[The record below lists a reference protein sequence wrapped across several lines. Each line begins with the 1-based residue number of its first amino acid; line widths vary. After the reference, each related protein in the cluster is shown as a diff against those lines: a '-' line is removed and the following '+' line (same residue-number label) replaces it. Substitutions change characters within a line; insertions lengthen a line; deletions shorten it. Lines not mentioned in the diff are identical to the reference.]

1 MMHVFISFFIENVL
15 SFTYYFFFM
24 NVHSMVDLHLFTGM
38 TAKGFYN
45 LIDVLEYINF

>member
-1 MMHVFISFFIENVL
+1 MMHVLISFFIENVL
-15 SFTYYFFFM
+15 SSTYSFFM